1 MRGAREKVN
10 TRTGT
15 FLAMC
20 LFQTAMAAN
29 LFLVLGLRRNFPQ
42 FQGAY
47 ANILLVILNTFAM
60 IGFLECLH
68 GFGHMKIVLPSFG
81 GMCYVIMCVLHGP
94 NGENTSFKG
103 ISAILFLFL
112 FIPAI
117 ADFYKVR
124 MSKAFIIPM
133 MVFETVLGMMLV
145 A

>member
-47 ANILLVILNTFAM
+47 ANILLVDLY
-60 IGFLECLH
+60 G
-68 GFGHMKIVLPSFG
+68 KG
-81 GMCYVIMCVLHGP
+81 GG
-94 NGENTSFKG
+94 
-103 ISAILFLFL
+103 
-112 FIPAI
+112 
-117 ADFYKVR
+117 
-124 MSKAFIIPM
+124 
-133 MVFETVLGMMLV
+133 
-145 A
+145 